1 MKYVSSF
8 IHVPGQ
14 NGYTVAIDAAKI
26 DNITGK
32 DLEVK
37 VYTSGSTD
45 YVTVRMEKQKF
56 IDIVEDKR
64 RELWEAQNAITQL
77 QLKLL
82 GQIVENTTEY
92 GTVTADPVQT
102 IDDARRSHLDEIPKV
117 NNRISSYDPNKA

>member
-14 NGYTVAIDAAKI
+14 NGYMSTIDAAKI

-32 DLEVK
+32 DLEVR

-64 RELWEAQNAITQL
+64 RELWEAQNEVTQL

-82 GQIVENTTEY
+82 SQIVSNTTEY
-92 GTVTADPVQT
+92 GIPEPDPKQTVDEVRQ
-102 IDDARRSHLDEIPKV
+102 SHLGEIRSV
-117 NNRISSYDPNKA
+117 DNRISSYDPTKA